1 MRYIDF
7 HTHLTVFD
15 EDTTG
20 IRDGIESWG
29 IHPWYIN
36 QRPATLPTDIDS
48 YLAIGECG
56 LDKICDTPFDLQTE
70 LFVQHIRWSEELH
83 KPLIIHCVKAIDHIL
98 ALHREIN
105 PRQRWMV
112 HGFRGKPQQ
121 LESLLAA
128 DIMVSFGFRHN
139 VESLHLCPLENLLLE
154 SDETPL
160 PISQL
165 YATVATELQTDI
177 HTLTHAMQQ
186 NYEGLFHHTPK

>member
-15 EDTTG
+15 KDTTG

-36 QRPATLPTDIDS
+36 QRPATLPNDIGS
-48 YLAIGECG
+48 YMAIGECG

-98 ALHREIN
+98 ALHREMH

-186 NYEGLFHHTPK
+186 NYEGLFPHTPK